1 MPLPPDKKEDYRYL
15 DYTYHL
21 YLVKSFLSPRQ
32 LINNL
37 QPLATKRKE
46 VTYMVTL
53 FIMSLLVVAF
63 FVGVMG
69 YAAGT
74 DKGYQKFSE
83 RHKCPKKEVYVEP
96 PKQQTT
102 WPVTHAQLLDPLMFA
117 QHHGSF
123 NTTTYREY
131 CKE

>member
-1 MPLPPDKKEDYRYL
+1 
-15 DYTYHL
+15 
-21 YLVKSFLSPRQ
+21 
-32 LINNL
+32 
-37 QPLATKRKE
+37 
-46 VTYMVTL
+46 MVTL

-63 FVGVMG
+63 FAGVMG

-131 CKE
+131 CKEIEDRKSVV